1 MITHAEKAVWHKRIV
16 AETPSFFDTSPEKWN
31 HLKGQRYDNCT
42 FGFLSLADNVFFCS
56 LQWHAKSLQLRRC
69 LSGRSISNNEWAKH
83 CHLFN
88 LEPQNC
94 ETICFIWT
102 RPTYLFKLYTQY
114 YFYGTMCLQKLKIG
128 VHSAFWTIINR
139 YWFWSVKTLKEKMP
153 MITCQLENRKRT
165 PRCLKTCFNSF
176 TWQKLTIKDHVHL
189 SLSPSANNSV
199 CLHNRLNYALL
210 KQKILPSNLPLSVR
224 LEAQTERFLFSCVIK
239 AES

>member
-1 MITHAEKAVWHKRIV
+1 MFSLFTAIARKISPATEVIVLDKR
-16 AETPSFFDTSPEKWN
+16 F
-31 HLKGQRYDNCT
+31 
-42 FGFLSLADNVFFCS
+42 
-56 LQWHAKSLQLRRC
+56 

-153 MITCQLENRKRT
+153 MITCQLKNRKRT

-176 TWQKLTIKDHVHL
+176 TWQNSGFCTITRKV
-189 SLSPSANNSV
+189 
-199 CLHNRLNYALL
+199 NY
-210 KQKILPSNLPLSVR
+210 QR
-224 LEAQTERFLFSCVIK
+224 SCTFVP
-239 AES
+239 ESQREQ